1 MLNTPEQTSEPATE
15 TFDTP
20 TSPWTDVF
28 QAAQD
33 QAETQTPAR
42 HPQGAQPMPQSEA
55 TTTADDPTHN
65 ALSTIFNGN

>member
-1 MLNTPEQTSEPATE
+1 MLNTSAQTTEPT
-15 TFDTP
+15 TDTSDMP

-33 QAETQTPAR
+33 QSDTQTPAR
-42 HPQGAQPMPQSEA
+42 HQQGAPTMPQSEA